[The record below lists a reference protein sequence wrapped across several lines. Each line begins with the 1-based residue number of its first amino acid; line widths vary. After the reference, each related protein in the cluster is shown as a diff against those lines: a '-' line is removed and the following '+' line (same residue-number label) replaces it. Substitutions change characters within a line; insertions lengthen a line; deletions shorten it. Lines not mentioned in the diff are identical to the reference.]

1 MLDAGLATRL
11 FFVLLLVV
19 ALSSCA
25 TAARVVFHEQ
35 SGSPFSRT
43 LKERLEQAGFE
54 VRTAG
59 NADLAGA
66 IASGADLVAL
76 PDARRVPAVA
86 VEALASYL
94 RSGGRL
100 LAVGAPALSEMLVEY
115 EERWM
120 TVQEARDRVR
130 QRPPDRVL
138 FQFRPGDEKN
148 WTRSTNHPEFEER
161 LSVFEGALAGF
172 VADIDGWN
180 TYDAPPLE
188 DPFAGGHTLTVFEAM
203 GDTNTP
209 RLWLE
214 WREKDGSRWMAEV
227 PLQERWKRY
236 VLEPSD
242 FRFWGH
248 GSPQGRG
255 GPGDRFNPAN
265 AASLHIGLAENFGR
279 LPRGRHIWWV
289 RNIGVSR
296 DPALAA
302 AIELPRLETFSP
314 SYKTYPMRDVHRL
327 AARADQSPVERSF
340 ALEGRLQG
348 AMPVWRPRGLGCVPG
363 EHPPMRFVPL
373 VDAFDHHGQW
383 RGTAAWLLLNFEG
396 EFAGSALACIGL
408 DPSTLPDDAIGRL
421 ADLAVKMATRLA
433 SRPFLRNGGATVF
446 AAKPGETL
454 KLGASAFNPASGLAR
469 VSVTVSLLQEGKERP
484 LARAEERIL
493 PPGEAAV
500 WEGLSATLQAV
511 AGPARLVARLFQDGE
526 VVDEISQPITV
537 RTEEQA
543 EEKEFVRAR
552 GGQFVY
558 RGQPFFANGVNY
570 WPRSSIGL
578 EPRAYHLGWLLPWS
592 YDPEVVERDLVE
604 LEALRVNLVSIQYMD
619 PRKAPQMVDFLERC
633 RTHRMF
639 VNVFVAGAHPLTPN
653 FEVLRR
659 LVLDAGMPES
669 DRIFAY
675 DLAWEPNLGRE
686 DRRAQWDASW
696 REWLEEQYG
705 SVDRAER
712 IWGYPVRRDAAGQP
726 TGPSDEQLTTDG
738 PWRPMV
744 AAYRRFA
751 DDIISR
757 GYGRV
762 TRFLRRLD
770 PVHLFGARTG
780 YGGTGQMWPVA
791 AFPFDL
797 ASGAA
802 HLDFTSP
809 EGYGLQDDTDN
820 FLAAGFTTE
829 YGRFVSGGK
838 PVFWAEYGVSVW
850 PDSESEAQLQRQKE
864 LFENSY
870 RLFTR
875 SHVNGAAAWWY
886 PGGYRV
892 DEKSDYGIMR
902 QDVTP
907 RPAALVLRDW
917 YPKASAS
924 LQPEPVAG
932 TILIDR
938 DRHVTGYAGVWQEAR
953 DEYLAALKRG
963 RRLVPRT
970 AGTGTDSATCP
981 DDGIGGGSWA
991 DGAPPKYINA
1001 EFGAVQFALGG
1012 SGWQDWEGGNLRT
1025 GRGQEVRL
1033 RVEALNTGE
1042 ARWLGGSGR
1051 GCVALL
1057 ARWKDREVRVPLGS
1071 DVAPLES
1078 RMLPEVSLGAIE
1090 EETVVEF
1097 RMICEGRGV
1106 FGQRLRIPI
1115 RPDR

>member
-11 FFVLLLVV
+11 FFVVSLVM

-25 TAARVVFHEQ
+25 TAARLVLHEQ
-35 SGSPFSRT
+35 SGLPFSGT
-43 LKERLEQAGFE
+43 LKDRFDAAGFE
-54 VRTAG
+54 VRAAG
-59 NADLAGA
+59 NAELAEA
-66 IASGADLVAL
+66 VASRPDLVVL

-86 VEALASYL
+86 VEALASYM

-100 LAVGAPALSEMLVEY
+100 LAVGAPAFSELLVEY
-115 EERWM
+115 EGNWQ
-120 TVQEARDRVR
+120 TVKEALERVR
-130 QRPPDRVL
+130 QKPPDRIL
-138 FQFRPGDEKN
+138 FQFRPGDEKL

-203 GDTNTP
+203 GDANTP

-227 PLQERWKRY
+227 PLQERWNRY
-236 VLEPSD
+236 VLQPSD
-242 FRFWGH
+242 FRFWADGA
-248 GSPQGRG
+248 PPGRG
-255 GPGDRFNPAN
+255 GPGDRFNPDN

-296 DPALAA
+296 SPVLAEGK
-302 AIELPRLETFSP
+302 ELPRLETFSP
-314 SYKTYPMRDVHRL
+314 AYKTYPMRDVHKIS
-327 AARADQSPVERSF
+327 ARSDQSVLDRTF
-340 ALEGRLQG
+340 ALEGVFHG
-348 AMPVWRPRGLGCVPG
+348 AMPVWRPRGLGAVPG
-363 EHPPMRFVPL
+363 NQPPMRFIPL
-373 VDAFDHHGQW
+373 VDAFDHHGHW
-383 RGTAAWLLLNFEG
+383 RGSAAWLLLNFEG

-408 DPSTLPDDAIGRL
+408 DPSTLQNDAIGRL
-421 ADLAVKMATRLA
+421 ADLAVRMAGRFFDT
-433 SRPFLRNGGATVF
+433 PFLRNGGATIF
-446 AAKPGETL
+446 AARPGDAL
-454 KLGASAFNPASGLAR
+454 QLGASAFNLASGQAR
-469 VSVTVSLLQEGKERP
+469 VSAAFSLVQEGKERP
-484 LARAEERIL
+484 LARSGEQAL
-493 PPGEAAV
+493 PPGGAAV
-500 WEGLSATLQAV
+500 WEGLSAGLEAMP
-511 AGPARLVARLFQDGE
+511 GPARLVTRLYANDRI
-526 VVDEISQPITV
+526 VDEISQPITV
-537 RTEEQA
+537 RSDQQA
-543 EEKEFVRAR
+543 KDFVRVEN
-552 GGQFVY
+552 GQFVY
-558 RGQPFFANGVNY
+558 RGEAFFANGVNY

-578 EPRAYHLGWLLPWS
+578 EPASNNQHLGWLLPWS

-604 LEALRVNLVSIQYMD
+604 LEALRVNLLSVQYTD
-619 PRKAPQMVDFLERC
+619 PQMAPQMVDFLERC
-633 RTHRMF
+633 RTHRIF
-639 VNVFVAGAHPLTPN
+639 VNVFVAGANPLGPDLDL
-653 FEVLRR
+653 LRH
-659 LVLDAGMPES
+659 LVLQANLPES

-686 DRRAQWDASW
+686 DNRAQWDPAW

-705 SVDRAER
+705 SVKQAER
-712 IWGYPVRRDAAGQP
+712 IWGHPVRRDAAGQP

-751 DDIISR
+751 DDLISR

-770 PVHLFGARTG
+770 PVHLFGVRTG

-797 ASGAA
+797 ASGVA

-809 EGYGLQDDTDN
+809 EGYGLQGETDN

-850 PDSESEAQLQRQKE
+850 PDTESEDRLQRQKE
-864 LFENSY
+864 LFENNY

-875 SHVNGAAAWWY
+875 SHANGAAAWWY

-924 LQPEPVAG
+924 LQPEDVAG

-938 DRHVTGYAGVWQEAR
+938 DRHVTGYAGVWREAR

-981 DDGIGGGSWA
+981 DDGIGGGLWA
-991 DGAPPKYINA
+991 EGAPPKYMNA

-1012 SGWQDWEGGNLRT
+1012 GGWQDWEGGLLRT

-1033 RVEALNTGE
+1033 RLEALNTGE
-1042 ARWLGGSGR
+1042 ARWLGRNGR
-1051 GCVALL
+1051 GCVSLL
-1057 ARWKDREVRVPLGS
+1057 VSWGDRRIRVPLGD
-1071 DVAPLES
+1071 DVAPLKS
-1078 RMLPEVSLGAIE
+1078 RMLPEVNLGAIE
-1090 EETVVEF
+1090 AETLVEL
-1097 RMICEGRGV
+1097 RMTCEGRGA
-1106 FGQRLRIPI
+1106 FGQRLRII
-1115 RPDR
+1115 IQPDR